1 MPKKGRRTTTTTTPS
16 EPDECNWGYNETQ
29 YHPAC
34 LHDHFA
40 TLCLECTNAYK
51 YFAED
56 YQTER
61 RRRAFSAR
69 RVVEKWTIIPPLTM
83 MDYITT
89 HENIR
94 YRKPISVVKAPRV
107 LMLVTKATGF
117 ASSLA
122 LQSIDEA
129 SEGHGLN
136 LAQWTSQNCALD
148 PPESVSTHPKLQC
161 RDLSWTAGKK
171 KIVQTL
177 DRIYD
182 QVCVY
187 RPKPVLEP
195 PSKTFFQGWFG
206 APKKKGKEEYKFS
219 ADIPKGAYLYGD
231 VGCGKTFL
239 MDLLYDACRDN
250 REIQCR
256 RVHFHDFMLDVHHRM
271 HLHRQKEARADPI
284 PPLVKELCD
293 QTWFLCFDEFQVT
306 DVADAAILHR
316 LFSSL
321 FHNGVI
327 VIMTSN
333 RVPKDLYKN
342 GLKRE
347 LFLPFISLLESQNHI
362 LCLNS
367 GIDYR
372 LAGTMSKKIFNY
384 PLNQETTAIL
394 DDLFQKLSHGHA
406 ITSQTLDVG
415 SGRKFVVDRCAR
427 GVARFTFEE
436 LCLKPLGSG
445 DYIAISKN
453 FHTVIMDNIPVL
465 NAYTQLNQARRFINL
480 VDELYNYKVKFICSA
495 AASPQE
501 LLSLKDEAPIAGVK
515 KASPT
520 STEEEEHFMWSR
532 LVSRLTEMQSEEYLA
547 AAHYREEKAQ

>member
-1 MPKKGRRTTTTTTPS
+1 
-16 EPDECNWGYNETQ
+16 
-29 YHPAC
+29 
-34 LHDHFA
+34 
-40 TLCLECTNAYK
+40 
-51 YFAED
+51 
-56 YQTER
+56 
-61 RRRAFSAR
+61 
-69 RVVEKWTIIPPLTM
+69 

-89 HENIR
+89 HENIH

-107 LMLVTKATGF
+107 LILVTKASGF
-117 ASSLA
+117 AVPLIRRSLFPPIRSFSVETSLGPLA
-122 LQSIDEA
+122 RWQRLKE
-129 SEGHGLN
+129 EG
-136 LAQWTSQNCALD
+136 
-148 PPESVSTHPKLQC
+148 KI
-161 RDLSWTAGKK
+161 RDDAHQK

-182 QVCVY
+182 Q
-187 RPKPVLEP
+187 
-195 PSKTFFQGWFG
+195 FFQGWFG